1 MQYIVHSPLDRAKR
15 LPNAVAGSLGDPV
28 IILTQHKEKMKMM
41 KKFSMLA
48 LAGLI
53 ALPAIAAAGGG
64 AKPSSDLDRK
74 IQDLSAQLD
83 QLKAQMAAQNESTN
97 AKLGNLNNTVASFSD
112 RADEWDLASRIKL
125 YGDYRARMD
134 FYNAT
139 TVGTGPLGSRDLDN
153 DTSWTNRF
161 RLNMRVNATE
171 NVEFKGRLAM
181 YKAWGMQS
189 AMTDD
194 SDTAWPQFDG
204 NSTRTPSDN
213 ALRVDRAY
221 VNFNNIGGAPVWFSI
236 GRRPT
241 TDGNPANMRMN
252 LDERS
257 GTPLI
262 MDYPFDG
269 ISLGY
274 AYKWGQDLGA
284 GRVRF
289 CYGRGFEDGLQ
300 YDGEGMEDMDF
311 VGVSWDIL
319 QKGDRFL
326 YAQSYMAMNVINYPN
341 FQDPFIDYAA
351 SAPPALGGYG
361 DRLNVGNINHSGLM
375 YMDKVAN
382 LNFFATG
389 GWSRTDPNENGMFND
404 YYAMNYLGA
413 STNQDS
419 ENGYHAHLGIR
430 YDIDPIGLKLGAEWN
445 YGSQYWVGMTPGHDD
460 LYQSKI
466 AARGNVYEVYG
477 IYDLPTGPA
486 ISKYAKTFMRV
497 GYQHYEYDY
506 AGSNDWNMYPY
517 DLSDS
522 VDLAKLGGI
531 GVDPIESAEQIYVT
545 LEVAF

>member
-1 MQYIVHSPLDRAKR
+1 
-15 LPNAVAGSLGDPV
+15 
-28 IILTQHKEKMKMM
+28 
-41 KKFSMLA
+41 
-48 LAGLI
+48 
-53 ALPAIAAAGGG
+53 
-64 AKPSSDLDRK
+64 
-74 IQDLSAQLD
+74 
-83 QLKAQMAAQNESTN
+83 MAAQNESTN
-97 AKLGNLNNTVASFSD
+97 AKIGALDNTVASFSD
-112 RADEWDLASRIKL
+112 RADDWDLASRIKL

-134 FYNAT
+134 FYNAE
-139 TVGTGPLGSRDLDN
+139 TVSGRSLDN

-181 YKAWGMQS
+181 YKSWGMES
-189 AMTDD
+189 AMADA
-194 SDTAWPQFDG
+194 SNTAWPQFDG

-252 LDERS
+252 IDERS

-269 ISLGY
+269 ISVGY
-274 AYKWGQDLGA
+274 AYKWGQDMGT

-300 YDGEGMEDMDF
+300 VDGDGMEDMDF
-311 VGVSWDIL
+311 AGISWDIL

-326 YAQSYMAMNVINYPN
+326 YAQTYMAMNVINYPN
-341 FQDPFIDYAA
+341 FQDPIIDAMMVDTPGFMLPDGTM
-351 SAPPALGGYG
+351 SGGMLLDGERDPLAYG
-361 DRLNVGNINHSGLM
+361 PRVNVGNIQHSGLM

-404 YYAMNYLGA
+404 VA
-413 STNQDS
+413 SMVQRTTTANTDS
-419 ENGYHAHLGIR
+419 ENGYHVHLGLR
-430 YDIDPIGLKLGAEWN
+430 YDIDPVGLKLGAEWN

-506 AGSNDWNMYPY
+506 SGSNDWNVMPY
-517 DLSDS
+517 DLSS
-522 VDLAKLGGI
+522 AADLSKMNFLGM
-531 GVDPIESAEQIYVT
+531 DPIESAEQIYVT

>member
-1 MQYIVHSPLDRAKR
+1 MRQIYNIWFTRPLTGRR
-15 LPNAVAGSLGDPV
+15 ESPNAVTGSLNDPV
-28 IILTQHKEKMKMM
+28 IILTQHKEMKRMM

-53 ALPAIAAAGGG
+53 ALPAIASAGGG
-64 AKPSSDLDRK
+64 AKPSSDLERK
-74 IQDLSAQLD
+74 IQDLSDQLN

-97 AKLGNLNNTVASFSD
+97 AKIGALDNTVASFSD

-134 FYNAT
+134 FYNAE
-139 TVGTGPLGSRDLDN
+139 TVLGRSLDN
-153 DTSWTNRF
+153 DTAWTNRF

-181 YKAWGMQS
+181 YKAWGMES
-189 AMTDD
+189 AMADA
-194 SDTAWPQFDG
+194 SGTAWPQFDG

-252 LDERS
+252 IAERS

-269 ISLGY
+269 ISVGY
-274 AYKWGQDLGA
+274 AYKWGQDMGT

-300 YDGEGMEDMDF
+300 VDGDGMEDMDF
-311 VGVSWDIL
+311 AGISWDIL

-326 YAQSYMAMNVINYPN
+326 YAQTYLAMNVINYPN
-341 FQDPFIDYAA
+341 FQDPIINSSFGSVAM
-351 SAPPALGGYG
+351 SGMG
-361 DRLNVGNINHSGLM
+361 DRENVGNIQHSGLM

-382 LNFFATG
+382 FNYFITG
-389 GWSRTDPNENGMFND
+389 GWSRTNPNENGMFND
-404 YYAMNYLGA
+404 PFSPTGA
-413 STNQDS
+413 NTDS
-419 ENGYHAHLGIR
+419 ENGYHVHLGIR

-517 DLSDS
+517 DLNDS
-522 VDLAKLGGI
+522 ADLGKI
-531 GVDPIESAEQIYVT
+531 GMLNGMFANGYDPIESADQIYVT

>member
-1 MQYIVHSPLDRAKR
+1 
-15 LPNAVAGSLGDPV
+15 
-28 IILTQHKEKMKMM
+28 MM

-64 AKPSSDLDRK
+64 AASGSDLERK
-74 IQDLSAQLD
+74 IQDLSDQLN
-83 QLKAQMAAQNESTN
+83 QLKAQMAAQTEATN
-97 AKLGNLNNTVASFSD
+97 AKLGTLDNTVASFSD

-139 TVGTGPLGSRDLDN
+139 TAGTLINPLTGARIGSRDLDN
-153 DTSWTNRF
+153 DTAWTNRF

-194 SDTAWPQFDG
+194 SNTAWPQFDG

-252 LDERS
+252 LGERS

-300 YDGEGMEDMDF
+300 VDGEGMEDMDF
-311 VGVSWDIL
+311 VGVSWDVL

-341 FQDPFIDYAA
+341 FQDPVINSPDGFAVMSGMGPRD
-351 SAPPALGGYG
+351 
-361 DRLNVGNINHSGLM
+361 NVGNINHSGLM
-375 YMDKVAN
+375 YMDKVAS
-382 LNFFATG
+382 LNFFVTG
-389 GWSRTDPNENGMFND
+389 GWSRTDPNDNGMFND
-404 YYAMNYLGA
+404 YAMGQGVG
-413 STNQDS
+413 STAGNTDS

-430 YDIDPIGLKLGAEWN
+430 YDIDPVGLKLGAEWN
-445 YGSQYWVGMTPGHDD
+445 YGSQYWIGMTPGHDD

-486 ISKYAKTFMRV
+486 ISKYAKTFMRL

-517 DLSDS
+517 DLSDTA
-522 VDLAKLGGI
+522 DLAKLTRI
-531 GVDPIESAEQIYVT
+531 NVDPIESAEQIYVT